1 MEQERMAEEE
11 ARGEETAGEEKEES
25 PRMITGKGLAEA
37 FADLGKLLK
46 KSANTDCSTERF
58 SVTERG
64 MLSVRCLL
72 TGKSRR
78 SRETNKGDHHGHVS
92 EKREASGRPFRGC
105 FRRSHCHPPR

>member
-1 MEQERMAEEE
+1 MAEEE

-37 FADLGKLLK
+37 FADLDKLLK
-46 KSANTDCSTERF
+46 KFANTDCGTERF

-64 MLSVRCLL
+64 MLSVWCLL

-78 SRETNKGDHHGHVS
+78 SREMNQGDHHGHVS
-92 EKREASGRPFRGC
+92 EKREASGRHFRGC
-105 FRRSHCHPPR
+105 FRKSHCHPPR